1 MNESTLFTNLN
12 SPLLDVFDECVFA
25 INHNFEFLG
34 FNKAFAEQYKTFFG
48 CYPTLFKKGMGAG
61 DFFIGEKVRAAYQ
74 KAFLGEPF
82 EMTETINK
90 KSISIFFKPV
100 LNEKS
105 EVDFVIIYT
114 KSAEAKPRL
123 SETVSVNEQRYQYM
137 IDNFNEV
144 MFQTDLDGNWIFLN
158 KAWTNI
164 LQYSTEESIGKNATV
179 YIYPE
184 DVQIA
189 FSLFEPVLK
198 GEKESF
204 SKTLRFISK
213 NGKLKWLKIF
223 VTLLFNDHNQLIG
236 TSGTLRDVTTEK
248 EEKHFSD
255 LLSQN
260 IKDLVCIHHLDGKYL
275 YVSPSIEE
283 LTGFKPEELL
293 GKTPYD
299 FFHPEDIE
307 IINNSHQAILNKDL
321 TSHYLTYRFRKK
333 CGEYVWLESS
343 TKVFFDDFDMESRLI
358 TSSRE
363 IQERKLAEDGLMKAL
378 HRERELNE
386 LKSRFVSM
394 TTHELKTPLSVISS
408 SAEIIEVYTQ
418 QIDNPR
424 TTNISKQ
431 LDNIYSE
438 IIRIT
443 KLINDTL
450 LLGKIETG
458 SREIKKVEINLLHLV
473 QYIIER
479 QNRQQKD
486 NRVIEFEKYGI
497 ERNIQ
502 GDTLHFEHI
511 LDNLISNAFKYS
523 QNRVNPKLILTF
535 NESDFQVVVI
545 DSGIG
550 IPLNQQKMICT
561 SFFRGHNVGNIKG
574 SGLGLFLV
582 NNLVKIYQGEI
593 SFESAEDHGTTFRLR
608 IPYEIK

>member
-1 MNESTLFTNLN
+1 MNESTLFINLN

-144 MFQTDLDGNWIFLN
+144 MFQTDLEGNWIFLN

-164 LQYSTEESIGKNATV
+164 LEYSIEESIGKNYTSF
-179 YIYPE
+179 IHP
-184 DVQIA
+184 DDIA
-189 FSLFEPVLK
+189 PVLSSFDPVMK
-198 GEKESF
+198 GEKENLIS
-204 SKTLRFISK
+204 TVRYISK
-213 NGKLKWLKIF
+213 SGKIKWLKVLSNLIY
-223 VTLLFNDHNQLIG
+223 NDQKEVIG
-236 TSGTLRDVTTEK
+236 ISGTMTDVSIEK
-248 EEKHFSD
+248 EKTNINN

-260 IKDLVCIHHLDGKYL
+260 IKDLVCIHNMDGTYL
-275 YVSPSIEE
+275 YVSPSIED

-293 GKTPYD
+293 GKSPYE

-307 IINNSHQAILNKDL
+307 YINNDHEEVIKQK
-321 TSHYLTYRFRKK
+321 TSVHYLTYRFKKK
-333 CGEYVWLESS
+333 CGDYVWVESN
-343 TKVFFDDFDMESRLI
+343 TKVFYDDFNLENRLI
-358 TSSRE
+358 TSTRE
-363 IQERKLAEDGLMKAL
+363 IQERKLAEEGLMKAL

-424 TTNISKQ
+424 IKNISKQ

-450 LLGKIETG
+450 LLGKIEMG

-523 QNRVNPKLILTF
+523 QNRPNPKLILTF